1 MLDLEPVKQKYGDYI
16 CRRCLNKEYNVNIQP
31 KDCDRY
37 YYGHCR
43 CCKEDRRLVVS
54 LTPIGKI
61 KMLLK

>member
-1 MLDLEPVKQKYGDYI
+1 MLDLEPVKRKYGDYI